1 MQIEAELYVVPED
14 FRSAV
19 EPEAALPGLVATL
32 SEVPL
37 TAKDKLKS
45 IEQTEALKR
54 RMLAKVGR
62 G

>member
-1 MQIEAELYVVPED
+1 MVPED
-14 FRSAV
+14 FRSVV
-19 EPEAALPGLVATL
+19 EPEVALPGMSATL
-32 SEVPL
+32 TEVPL

-54 RMLAKVGR
+54 RMLARVGV